1 MTRVVEMGMGQQHA
15 VQPVKLAIGRG
26 IPELLP
32 QTRRS
37 QVVTIKPLQRR
48 QQAYCQRVEQA
59 GAAAGLQVFLVDLL
73 VPLVGKAE
81 VQEQPP
87 LPVLE
92 KDFVAA
98 DFVDAAVECQL
109 YRIPPPVAISLTQWR
124 PGGKENEE

>member
-1 MTRVVEMGMGQQHA
+1 MGMGQQHT

-32 QTRRS
+32 ETRRS
-37 QVVTIKPLQRR
+37 QVVTIKSLQRR

-59 GAAAGLQVFLVDLL
+59 GTAAGLQVFPVEWL
-73 VPLVGKAE
+73 VPFVGETE
-81 VQEQPP
+81 VEEQATF
-87 LPVLE
+87 PVLE
-92 KDFVAA
+92 KGFVAA